1 MGKKWVTGTVSR
13 KGALEWTVLRHG
25 KEGWECVASGEG
37 LPQEGAEGWDAADV
51 KRWMGSWKGKVGLA
65 LGGECGLTWV
75 QLLPSGDAEDLRG
88 MAELQAEE
96 RSPLGDEEGTWG
108 YEALE
113 QGEGNT
119 LTALTVAKRSAVEE
133 AGAPFLANGIL
144 PDGVDTAALAWWWC
158 LKSAG
163 AAEGRGDGLVVR
175 VEEDGEAGLIVTR
188 DGAALA
194 FRPLPRAEGEG
205 TAEEW
210 GEEIAYALTTLE
222 GEWGELNA
230 GLLQVW
236 VPDGR
241 EAEWQERS
249 AELGRIVGA
258 AETQVRR
265 HGEAP
270 KISEG
275 VARRLAEGG
284 GVNLAPEAWGEA
296 EASRMSRRRMLRTA
310 AVFAAVWLLAVGAF
324 LAGLNWRRNELAR
337 LETQVAAVEGP
348 ALEVRRLRTKLREF
362 ESYADRSRSA
372 LESLRV
378 ISEALPDGIKFSS
391 MVYRKGA
398 SVVLRGEAQETE
410 GIYRLQ
416 RNLEASGMFTDVK
429 SDGITMKGGGAG
441 EYVFGLTLS
450 FTDEG
455 DEGAEGGES

>member
-1 MGKKWVTGTVSR
+1 MVKKWVTGTVLR
-13 KGALEWTVLRHG
+13 KGGLEWTVLRRG
-25 KEGWECVASGEG
+25 KEGWECASSGEG
-37 LPQEGAEGWDAADV
+37 MPAEGAEGWDAADV

-96 RSPLGDEEGTWG
+96 RSPLGEEEGAWG
-108 YEALE
+108 FEALE
-113 QGEGNT
+113 KGEGNT
-119 LTALTVAKRSAVEE
+119 LTALTVVRRSAVEE

-158 LKSAG
+158 LKAAG
-163 AAEGRGDGLVVR
+163 AAEGRGDGLIVR
-175 VEEDGEAGLIVTR
+175 VEEDGEAGVIVTR

-210 GEEIAYALTTLE
+210 GEEISYALTTLE
-222 GEWGELNA
+222 GEWGDLNA
-230 GLLQVW
+230 GQLQVW

-241 EAEWQERS
+241 EEEWKGRS
-249 AELGRIVGA
+249 GELGRILGA
-258 AETQVRR
+258 AGVQVRR

-270 KISEG
+270 KLSEG

-284 GVNLAPEAWGEA
+284 GTNLAPEAWGEA
-296 EASRMSRRRMLRTA
+296 EAKRMSRRRMLRTA
-310 AVFAAVWLLAVGAF
+310 VAFAVVWRLAVGAF
-324 LAGLNWRRNELAR
+324 LAGLNWRRGQLAR

-348 ALEVRRLRTKLREF
+348 AMEVRRLRTKVREF
-362 ESYADRSRSA
+362 EAYADRSRSA

-378 ISEALPDGIKFSS
+378 IAESLPEGIEFSS

-398 SVVLRGEAQETE
+398 NVVLRGEAPEPA
-410 GIYRLQ
+410 GIYKLQ
-416 RNLEASGMFTDVK
+416 QNLEASGMFTDVK
-429 SDGITMKGGGAG
+429 SDGITMKGNGGG

-450 FTDEG
+450 FTEEG
-455 DEGAEGGES
+455 GEGAEGGES